1 MSGAW
6 FRHPE
11 FPRLQQENEHGNM
24 AKVVAQESVPF
35 PENSPRGWV
44 QTGNQEHDHKLVTND
59 NRSGRH
65 LRHIP
70 KMQAMES

>member
-1 MSGAW
+1 
-6 FRHPE
+6 
-11 FPRLQQENEHGNM
+11 M